1 MKPSTRTILL
11 APVAATG
18 LSLLEISRTVLSS
31 SMEGHGAAWGENLMR
46 VLPVWIT
53 LVAASPWCG
62 WMADRFPF
70 RGRGKWRAFG
80 AHLVG
85 GALFVVLHMLLIA
98 AYGHVAPLHG
108 MHDPRN
114 TFTHMYVVHATLELS
129 MYTGIVVFLLLVDA
143 RREASERAIAE
154 ARLAQSLAA
163 ARLESLQAQIQ
174 PHFLFNTL
182 NTLAVLAR
190 KGDGAAVD
198 RALVDL
204 GDLLRASFDG
214 ASRQEIP
221 LREELDF
228 LERYLGLQRL
238 RFPGRLEVEWRVTE
252 ESKEA
257 LVPALLV
264 QPLVENAI
272 EHGLTTLQ
280 GGRITVTAV
289 RDGAMLEIVVTDDG
303 PGFGGGGV
311 EGSGIGLANTRERL
325 ALLHGSRGT
334 LVVGDAAGG
343 GGEVRMRLPWHT
355 RTGAEPS
362 S

>member
-1 MKPSTRTILL
+1 MRASTRTILL

-18 LSLLEISRTVLSS
+18 LSLLEISRSLLWS
-31 SMEGHGAAWGENLMR
+31 SMEGHGASWGENLTRLM
-46 VLPVWIT
+46 PVWIT
-53 LVAASPWCG
+53 LVVASPWCG
-62 WMADRFPF
+62 WMAVRFPF

-85 GALFVVLHMLLIA
+85 GAFFVVLHMVLIA
-98 AYGHVAPLHG
+98 AAGHVVNVPG
-108 MHDPRN
+108 MHDPQN
-114 TFTHMYVVHATLELS
+114 TFGHLYVVHATLELS

-154 ARLAQSLAA
+154 ARLAESLAA

-204 GDLLRASFDG
+204 GDLLRASFDS

-221 LREELDF
+221 LREELEF
-228 LERYLGLQRL
+228 LERYVSLQRL
-238 RFPGRLEVEWRVTE
+238 RFPGRLQVEWKVSDE
-252 ESKEA
+252 AKEA

-272 EHGLTTLQ
+272 EHGLTTLE

-289 RDGAMLEIVVTDDG
+289 RDGATLEIAVTDDG
-303 PGFGGGGV
+303 PGFGGAERKGA
-311 EGSGIGLANTRERL
+311 GIGLANTRERL
-325 ALLHGSRGT
+325 ALLHGAHGT
-334 LVVGDAAGG
+334 LSVGDAVGG
-343 GGEVRMRLPWHT
+343 GGEVRMRLPWRT
-355 RTGAEPS
+355 RTSPETTT
-362 S
+362 